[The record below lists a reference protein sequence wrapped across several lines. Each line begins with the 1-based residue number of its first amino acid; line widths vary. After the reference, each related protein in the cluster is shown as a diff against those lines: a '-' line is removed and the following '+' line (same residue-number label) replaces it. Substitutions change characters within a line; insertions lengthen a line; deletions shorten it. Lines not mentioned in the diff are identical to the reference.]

1 MQARRTFLQQLGR
14 ACGARFTVACGA
26 RPNSDPSASIA
37 WSMRSVLFGCLRML
51 PYCSLAAEEEGS
63 SFFSSTRWLPRKP
76 FSYLGGSCHR
86 RLSLLEAQSGK
97 SATAGL
103 ARVYAM
109 AADSGGRID
118 ISRPRYDQSTYW
130 GRARHFFEV
139 AGCSASVLSGARVR
153 ICCESPRPRVVAAS

>member
-1 MQARRTFLQQLGR
+1 M
-14 ACGARFTVACGA
+14 VAA
-26 RPNSDPSASIA
+26 KAQFP
-37 WSMRSVLFGCLRML
+37 
-51 PYCSLAAEEEGS
+51 
-63 SFFSSTRWLPRKP
+63 STRVLSSEAVDIFAR
-76 FSYLGGSCHR
+76 GGEER
-86 RLSLLEAQSGK
+86 
-97 SATAGL
+97 TAGL

>member
-37 WSMRSVLFGCLRML
+37 WSMRSVLFGCLQML
-51 PYCSLAAEEEGS
+51 ALLSEFYQMVAAV
-63 SFFSSTRWLPRKP
+63 WLPRKP
-76 FSYLGGSCHR
+76 FSHLSGSCHR

-153 ICCESPRPRVVAAS
+153 ICCESPRPGVVAAS

>member
-1 MQARRTFLQQLGR
+1 M
-14 ACGARFTVACGA
+14 
-26 RPNSDPSASIA
+26 
-37 WSMRSVLFGCLRML
+37 
-51 PYCSLAAEEEGS
+51 
-63 SFFSSTRWLPRKP
+63 
-76 FSYLGGSCHR
+76 
-86 RLSLLEAQSGK
+86 LEAQSGK

-139 AGCSASVLSGARVR
+139 AGCSASALGVARVR
-153 ICCESPRPRVVAAS
+153 ICCESPRPRVVAVS